1 MSPVEVDDAVWEGWA
16 YLLGVLPMALVAL
29 PFIGYARTQRLQ
41 AFGRDPRLAALG
53 LFFLLYGLA
62 SVVQSGGVVAVY
74 IGDEGPGFQ
83 EAVRCVADE
92 GNGTM
97 RCTQGAPPAFGAS
110 PTAASGPWPAG
121 APANGNG
128 TAGEPW
134 PGGPDGNGTG
144 NGTWSWAPGEG
155 RRIDRIFTVPVQRMW
170 PFWLHHGLALA
181 ALAAA
186 SFAYLRPA
194 SLEGNGHGSVAPA
207 VVGIGALPTI
217 VVASAILQT
226 AEALL
231 ALVPAVLA
239 AVNWRRRR
247 TPGSLQ
253 VAAGF
258 ALLAASHLAALAVV
272 VVRPLVLVPVFD
284 LLALAGI
291 ATLVLAVPR
300 GP

>member
-1 MSPVEVDDAVWEGWA
+1 MSPPRVEGFVWEGWA
-16 YLLGVLPMALVAL
+16 YLLVLLPMALVAL

-41 AFGRDPRLAALG
+41 AFGRDPRLASLG

-74 IGDEGPGFQ
+74 IGDGGPGFE
-83 EAVRCVADE
+83 EAVQCVTDQA
-92 GNGTM
+92 NGTVH
-97 RCTQGAPPAFGAS
+97 CTRGEPPFLATG
-110 PTAASGPWPAG
+110 PAASTPAWGSG
-121 APANGNG
+121 APANGTTGPWG
-128 TAGEPW
+128 TQ
-134 PGGPDGNGTG
+134 GNGTD
-144 NGTWSWAPGEG
+144 NGTWAWEPGAG
-155 RRIDRIFTVPVQRMW
+155 QRIDRIFTVPVQRMW
-170 PFWLHHGLALA
+170 PFWLHHGLVIVALA
-181 ALAAA
+181 VA

-194 SLEGNGHGSVAPA
+194 GSEGNGGMAAGGAVGFAALPA
-207 VVGIGALPTI
+207 V
-217 VVASAILQT
+217 VVASAVLQT

-272 VVRPLVLVPVFD
+272 VVRPLVLVPLFD

-291 ATLVLAVPR
+291 ATLVLAMPR